1 MNNSIKDYHRKPT
14 YDELIQEAIIHPTD
28 IIKYPNRIATQL
40 RNSPMLTRF
49 DDEAF
54 LDVNVLNSNAMKQ
67 NLQQTALQKATQPV
81 ARNIKTGLEQF
92 DIFDTDETIQ
102 QQADDN
108 TADLEDLQAS
118 KKKKDADIN
127 DIFED
132 ALSNPSQI
140 DDIITSRGRSGGLR
154 GFTSSSS
161 SSASPLTK
169 AALPEEDKPDDTK
182 PSTTA
187 TAGRGGLRGFSSSS
201 SSAAAAASS
210 QDENQPDTTPLKP
223 VNQIVHSIDMV
234 ELEMKA
240 NKHLKHLI
248 TEIKLNVK
256 NDVKTTAADDKLKER
271 FEIQTLLTEL
281 HKFNK
286 FNPNKLKTRKSKTPQ
301 TMDDLAD
308 MHDIYLKLTKILDK
322 SK

>member
-40 RNSPMLTRF
+40 RNSPQLTRF

-118 KKKKDADIN
+118 KKKKDEDIN

-132 ALSNPSQI
+132 SLSNPSQI
-140 DDIITSRGRSGGLR
+140 DDIITSTGKSGGLR

-161 SSASPLTK
+161 SSTSPLTK
-169 AALPEEDKPDDTK
+169 AALPEEEDKPDDTK
-182 PSTTA
+182 PSTT
-187 TAGRGGLRGFSSSS
+187 TPTRKSGGLRGFSSSS
-201 SSAAAAASS
+201 SSK
-210 QDENQPDTTPLKP
+210 DENKPDTTPLKP
-223 VNQIVHSIDMV
+223 VHEIVHGIDKV
-234 ELEMKA
+234 EFDIKVKKYLEK
-240 NKHLKHLI
+240 LKL
-248 TEIKLNVK
+248 EIKQNIK
-256 NDVKTTAADDKLKER
+256 NDVHTTDANDKLKER

-281 HKFNK
+281 AKHNNIDTSSKPK
-286 FNPNKLKTRKSKTPQ
+286 SKRTKKSKTMQ
-301 TMDDLAD
+301 TIDELEDMDV
-308 MHDIYLKLTKILDK
+308 IYSKLFTILNK